1 MQWVGVPRTLFGKLA
16 LVQVSFG
23 ALVVVGSFLA
33 LEIAHER
40 RHLES
45 SQLQNLELA
54 QDLLHEQLEHARL
67 ALDDPAGLRSELR
80 RLAGLNPGV
89 DLYWLD
95 AAGRV
100 IASSVP
106 DPSLRR
112 RAVSLAPLHA
122 LLSNGA
128 TPPIRGDDPRD
139 PERTRVF
146 SVAALGANATPVAYF
161 YVVLRGAD
169 VDLFDRV
176 TGMRGFRE
184 SVGFI
189 ALAVLLALV
198 TALVII
204 FGVLRPFR
212 EISRSMNA
220 FRRGGF
226 QEWPVP
232 IGGAN
237 SGASDLDQLAAD
249 FNDMAARI
257 AQLVHRLKDE
267 DQTMR
272 EMLASVSHDLRT
284 PLTIVQGQLETL
296 LLKGDGIPERER
308 RQLLE
313 GALGAAKS
321 LGRLVQSVFELA
333 RLESPHFRLRMERF
347 SLAEA
352 IHDAAAKFAV
362 RARESGVTVVT
373 EGAERYAMVDGDLAL
388 IERVLDNL
396 LDNAFRHARGV
407 DRITLS
413 LAEEAGGVRV
423 TVRDNGEGIPRDRLE
438 ALARGDPEIRDA
450 GHADADRPGLGLSI
464 VRRILELHS
473 SRLDVGQ
480 ATDRGAALS
489 FVLARSGIA
498 ATAGGAQAAE

>member
-1 MQWVGVPRTLFGKLA
+1 MQWLGVPRTLFGKLA

-23 ALVVVGSFLA
+23 ALVVVGAFVA
-33 LEIAHER
+33 LEISHER
-40 RHLES
+40 WHLES
-45 SQLQNLELA
+45 SQSQSLELA

-67 ALDDPAGLRSELR
+67 ALDDPAALRTELR

-95 AAGRV
+95 AKGRV

-106 DPSLRR
+106 DQSLRR
-112 RAVSLAPLHA
+112 RSVSLAPLNA

-128 TPPIRGDDPRD
+128 VTPIRGDDPRD
-139 PERTRVF
+139 PERRRVF
-146 SVAALGANATPVAYF
+146 SVAALGANATPIAYF

-169 VDLFDRV
+169 TDLFDRI

-184 SVGFI
+184 AIGFI
-189 ALAVLLALV
+189 ALAVMLALV

-212 EISRSMNA
+212 EISRSMSA

-226 QEWPVP
+226 QEWPVA
-232 IGGAN
+232 IGGTN

-257 AQLVHRLKDE
+257 AQLVYRLRYE

-296 LLKGDGIPERER
+296 LLKGDGIPEPER

-313 GALGAAKS
+313 GALRAAKS
-321 LGRLVQSVFELA
+321 LGRLVQSMFELA
-333 RLESPHFRLRMERF
+333 TLESPHFRPRVERF

-362 RARESGVTVVT
+362 RARERGVTILT
-373 EGAERYAMVDGDLAL
+373 ESAERYAMVEGDLAL

-396 LDNAFRHARGV
+396 LDNALRHARGA
-407 DRITLS
+407 DRVTLS
-413 LAEEAGGVRV
+413 LDHEAGGLRL
-423 TVRDNGEGIPRDRLE
+423 TVRDNGEGIPGDRRE
-438 ALARGDPEIRDA
+438 ALARGDPVAREAIR
-450 GHADADRPGLGLSI
+450 ADPDRPGLGLSI
-464 VRRILELHS
+464 VRRILQLHG
-473 SRLDVGQ
+473 SRLEVGQ
-480 ATDRGAALS
+480 AFDRGAAFS
-489 FVLARSGIA
+489 FLLARSGIA
-498 ATAGGAQAAE
+498 ATADGAQPPA

>member
-1 MQWVGVPRTLFGKLA
+1 MQWFGVPRTLFGKLA

-23 ALVVVGSFLA
+23 ALVVAGSFVA

-45 SQLQNLELA
+45 SQSQNLELA

-67 ALDDPAGLRSELR
+67 ALDDPATLRSELR

-95 AAGRV
+95 ATGRV
-100 IASSVP
+100 IAASVP

-112 RAVSLAPLHA
+112 RSVSLAPLHT
-122 LLSNGA
+122 LLSDDT

-169 VDLFDRV
+169 ADLFDRV

-184 SVGFI
+184 SIGFI
-189 ALAVLLALV
+189 ALAVFLALI

-212 EISRSMNA
+212 EISRSMSA

-226 QEWPVP
+226 QEWPVA
-232 IGGAN
+232 IGKTN
-237 SGASDLDQLAAD
+237 SGANDLDQLAAD

-296 LLKGDGIPERER
+296 LLKGDGMPEHER

-313 GALGAAKS
+313 GALRAAKS

-333 RLESPHFRLRMERF
+333 TLESPHFRPRVERF

-362 RARESGVTVVT
+362 RGRKSGVTILT
-373 EGAERYAMVDGDLAL
+373 EGAERYAMVDGDLGL
-388 IERVLDNL
+388 MERVLDNL
-396 LDNAFRHARGV
+396 LDNALRHARGA
-407 DRITLS
+407 DRVTLS
-413 LAEEAGGVRV
+413 LADEPGGLRV
-423 TVRDNGEGIPRDRLE
+423 TVRDNGETIPGDRLRV
-438 ALARGDPEIRDA
+438 LARGDPAAGDA
-450 GHADADRPGLGLSI
+450 GRADTNRPGLGLSI
-464 VRRILELHS
+464 VRRILQLHGS
-473 SRLDVGQ
+473 GLDVEQ
-480 ATDRGAALS
+480 APDRGAAFS
-489 FVLARSGIA
+489 FLLPRGAIA
-498 ATAGGAQAAE
+498 ATTEGAQPGG